1 MIKIVV
7 GVVVIRDDK
16 ILMVQEAK
24 QKCYGQWNIPA
35 GHLDDGEYIFDAA
48 KREAKEETGIDV
60 DLLNVLQI
68 FSTKD
73 RPQFIYFLGRAISDE
88 ISFDKSEILD
98 VKWIPIDKIFELNQ
112 RMPKEVMD
120 ILLERVWNDDVFP
133 LGVIKELSPSVTK
146 GLK

>member
-7 GVVVIRDDK
+7 GVVVVRDDK

-24 QKCYGQWNIPA
+24 QKCYGKWNMPA

-48 KREAKEETGIDV
+48 KREAKEETGVDV
-60 DLLNVLQI
+60 ELLNVLQI

-73 RPQFIYFLGRAISDE
+73 NRPQFIYFLGRAISDE

-98 VKWIPIDKIFELNQ
+98 VKWIPVDKIFELDH
-112 RMPKEVMD
+112 RMPKEV
-120 ILLERVWNDDVFP
+120 INTLLERVQNEKVFP
-133 LGVIKELSPSVTK
+133 LDVIKELE
-146 GLK
+146 